1 MTPSET
7 LIDFLSKKKQHILDI
22 QYGPMNIWTIH
33 LHLGNYLCK
42 SSAEWLEA
50 AIYNTLVNVT
60 TTPPEPEHTRLHFL
74 ETKFHELTLSY
85 KKMKTHYSHQIR
97 LSYDWSNQKWV
108 LMLVFG
114 IPCLMVEH
122 PKLDKTFEMFN
133 DYLTCEITKMAE
145 NLITT
150 PPKLTIIIQ
159 KFDINGELLDE
170 IPISCFINLY
180 PRLSV
185 NHEPDFVERILNGE
199 TLYSISYHFKKK

>member
-133 DYLTCEITKMAE
+133 DYLTCETTKLAGSS
-145 NLITT
+145 TT
-150 PPKLTIIIQ
+150 PKSQMLIQ
-159 KFDINGELLDE
+159 KFDSLDGELLEE
-170 IPISCFINLY
+170 ISLTRFVDLY
-180 PRLSV
+180 PRLSE